1 MARQTLNRG
10 TTANDGTGDTLR
22 VAAQK
27 INENFQELYLTIGGD
42 GAVTSVTLIE
52 SGISFE
58 GLVEDAFELVLGLD
72 SEPSSD
78 LKIKIPVS
86 ARNNDTITLNE
97 TTQTLAR
104 KTLESPIITNDF
116 SIADVTGDH
125 YYSVVADELTAN
137 RELSLPVLSSDD
149 TFVFADAT
157 QTLNNKTINGL
168 TVNNPK
174 IGGIANGSN
183 FLDSSGNEYIK
194 FVKTASAANFATLT
208 NAATGTGPTI
218 DVEGTDTNIS
228 LNLGSKGTGG
238 VTIKN
243 KLVLEKGTDISGST
257 AVNLTEPLTVFNSG
271 SLISPT
277 IGNGTIQAETKYFT
291 NVGAGEVRLT
301 PAGASTNIFGVDS
314 GNGFISFSEGDGCQL
329 IWNTTK
335 SKWFVVASNG
345 ITTG

>member
-42 GAVTSVTLIE
+42 SATASVTLT
-52 SGISFE
+52 SVGAVFE
-58 GLVEDAFELVLGLD
+58 GQSEDAFETTLIAVEPTVDNTVYIPNDGGTLILD
-72 SEPSSD
+72 SCD
-78 LKIKIPVS
+78 
-86 ARNNDTITLNE
+86 
-97 TTQTLAR
+97 QTLTN
-104 KTLESPIITNDF
+104 KTILSPILTTPSLRDNDLSHSYNF
-116 SIADVTGDH
+116 
-125 YYSVVADELTAN
+125 VVGNLTAN
-137 RELSLPVLSSDD
+137 RNITIPTLSSND
-149 TFVFADAT
+149 TFVFANAT

-168 TVNNPK
+168 TVTNPI
-174 IGGIANGSN
+174 IGGVSGGS
-183 FLDSSGNEYIK
+183 FFFDSASNEYIK
-194 FVKTASAANFATLT
+194 FVKTASAVNYATLS
-208 NAATGTGPTI
+208 NSAAGTGPTI
-218 DVEGTDTNIS
+218 DVDGTDTNIS

-277 IGNGTIQAETKYFT
+277 IGNGTIQGETKYFININT
-291 NVGAGEVRLT
+291 GEVRLT
-301 PAGASTNIFGVDS
+301 PSGGTSNIFGVDS
-314 GNGFISFSEGDGCQL
+314 GNGFISFGQGDGCQL
-329 IWNTTK
+329 IWNTTQ
-335 SKWFVVASNG
+335 SKWFVVSQNG